1 MALPYSTSANLP
13 YGSRVLTINGVSYI
27 ANNFRVQKAGRLL
40 ERFTELAA
48 PSGAVLLDAPYTGT
62 AEIQIANTS
71 VAFPNVSMTFS
82 ARVEQENANVNF
94 FITEAGVPEAFDQFK
109 NCDITFREAR

>member
-13 YGSRVLTINGVSYI
+13 YGSRVLSIGGVNYI
-27 ANNFRVQKAGRLL
+27 ANNFRVSKAGRLL

-62 AEIQIANTS
+62 AELQIANTLI
-71 VAFPNVSMTFS
+71 AFPNVSMTFNC
-82 ARVEQENANVNF
+82 RVEQENANVNF
-94 FITEAGVPEAFDQFK
+94 FITESGVPESFDQFK
-109 NCDITFREAR
+109 NVDITFREAR